1 MKTHMINRLFKLA
14 LISVAS
20 PIMGAQTQTI
30 TQIEAITHIQAI
42 AAPPAAA
49 EAPQP
54 LFVIVRPPVQEFG
67 SLVFNYREDRGLSP
81 GVNLR
86 EAQRRAVREAQSRA
100 RAAGA
105 IDGTF
110 VVTKISINDDHKP
123 NEIRVSVSYKY
134 KVPG

>member
-1 MKTHMINRLFKLA
+1 MKNRMINRLSKLA
-14 LISVAS
+14 LISVAF
-20 PIMGAQTQTI
+20 PIMGAQT
-30 TQIEAITHIQAI
+30 QAI

-67 SLVFNYREDRGLSP
+67 SLVFNYREDRRLSRDA
-81 GVNLR
+81 NLR
-86 EAQRRAVREAQSRA
+86 EAQHKAVRQAQSRA

-110 VVTKISINDDHKP
+110 VVTKININDDHKP
-123 NEIRVSVSYKY
+123 DEIRVSVYYKY